1 MYYLRFESNGLI
13 WYTNK
18 KHYVAYFFLQFLCMI
33 QLASLLRKGLNLEV
47 LNEVKL
53 RLQQVSS
60 HAQPLHGQILGSQLK
75 IDFYVVDCDI
85 WHLPMT
91 PQHACCNQ
99 LEAPGDPGHGSRAS
113 GFPAITLIS

>member
-1 MYYLRFESNGLI
+1 MLKMKRKFNSRSKERSSL
-13 WYTNK
+13 
-18 KHYVAYFFLQFLCMI
+18 I
-33 QLASLLRKGLNLEV
+33 QLGSLLRKGLNLEV
-47 LNEVKL
+47 RNEVEL

-91 PQHACCNQ
+91 PQH
-99 LEAPGDPGHGSRAS
+99 LTVLGS
-113 GFPAITLIS
+113 